1 MSGTDADHAVGARA
15 DDAAAHRPCPSDP
28 DAPGW
33 RRPAPTAQDL
43 RNDRLLAGALLVG
56 ALLSLVLWQVAGVY
70 DEPAPGWVSALVLA
84 AVSLPLALR
93 RRWPAAVG
101 VVVAVGFYVGG
112 TAHVPEML
120 VTNICLFVALY
131 TIGAWD
137 ADRRRAL
144 WVRGALVAGMFVWL
158 TVSLG
163 RAMTDPDALPSF
175 ERAGAFSPL
184 VAYLLIQ
191 VLTNVAYFG
200 GAWWFGDHAWNA
212 ARQRARTELRTVEL
226 ERERRRVAHQAVA
239 LERLRLARELHD
251 AVAHHVSLMGVQAGA
266 ARSLVTTD
274 PAAAAE
280 VLEGVEGSARQAIDE
295 LHSILGT
302 LRDPDVPPSDAVG
315 SLGVERLPDLV
326 DDVRAAGLPVDL
338 QVVGEPVP
346 LPPTVS
352 LNLYRIVQE
361 ALTNT
366 RKHAGPHARAD
377 VRVRY
382 LDGAVEVEVTD
393 DGVGAR
399 RPVREGG
406 RGLTGMRERVA
417 ADGGTVVA
425 EPMARGGFL
434 VRAQVPLRRLVQ
446 A

>member
-1 MSGTDADHAVGARA
+1 MTRDVT
-15 DDAAAHRPCPSDP
+15 PTDP

-33 RRPAPTAQDL
+33 RRRPPSAQDL
-43 RNDRLLAGALLVG
+43 RNDRLLAGALFVG
-56 ALLSLVLWQVAGVY
+56 SLLSLVLWQVAGVY
-70 DEPAPGWVSALVLA
+70 EDPAPGWVSALTLA

-93 RRWPAAVG
+93 RSRPAL
-101 VVVAVGFYVGG
+101 VAVVTAAAFYVGA
-112 TAHVPEML
+112 TAQVPEML
-120 VTNICLFVALY
+120 VNNICLFAALY
-131 TIGAWD
+131 SVGAWD
-137 ADRRRAL
+137 PDRRRAL
-144 WVRGALVAGMFVWL
+144 WVRGGIVVAMFVWL
-158 TVSLG
+158 VVNLG
-163 RAMTDPDALPSF
+163 RAMSDPEMLPSF

-191 VLTNVAYFG
+191 VLTNIAYFG
-200 GAWWFGDHAWNA
+200 GAWWFGEHAWNA
-212 ARQRARTELRTVEL
+212 ARQRARTELRTAEL
-226 ERERRRVAHQAVA
+226 ERERRRVAGQAVA

-266 ARSLVTTD
+266 ARSLVATD
-274 PAAAAE
+274 PDASAS
-280 VLEGVEGSARQAIDE
+280 VLEAVETSARQAIEE

-302 LRDPDVPPSDAVG
+302 LRDPDVTSSEAVG

-326 DDVRAAGLPVDL
+326 EDVRAAGLPVEL

-366 RKHAGPHARAD
+366 RKHAGAHARAD
-377 VRVRY
+377 VRLRY

-406 RGLTGMRERVA
+406 RGLVGMRERVT

-434 VRAQVPLRRLVQ
+434 VRAQVPLRRLVS